1 MISPVL
7 KDFIEKNQELL
18 DVDLKGFIARSRWI
32 LTGKDFEALISVLR
46 EANIDIESI
55 LDTLLVNHLQFVF
68 STVNPGTSLMEF
80 VSYDLITMHGDR
92 VTYYGKTSTQLAN
105 FILENQSKFSD
116 DVSFEKDF
124 QGIYIL
130 REPK

>member
-1 MISPVL
+1 MMTDVL
-7 KDFIEKNQELL
+7 QHFIEKNQDLI
-18 DVDLKGFIARSRWI
+18 DIDLKGFIAKSRWN
-32 LTGKDFEALISVLR
+32 LTGKDSEALISVLR
-46 EANIDIESI
+46 EADIDIESI

-68 STVNPGTSLMEF
+68 PTVNPGTSLMEF

-116 DVSFEKDF
+116 DVSLEKDF

>member
-18 DVDLKGFIARSRWI
+18 DVDLKGFIARSRGR
-32 LTGKDFEALISVLR
+32 LTGKDSEALISVLR

-124 QGIYIL
+124 QGIYIY
-130 REPK
+130 